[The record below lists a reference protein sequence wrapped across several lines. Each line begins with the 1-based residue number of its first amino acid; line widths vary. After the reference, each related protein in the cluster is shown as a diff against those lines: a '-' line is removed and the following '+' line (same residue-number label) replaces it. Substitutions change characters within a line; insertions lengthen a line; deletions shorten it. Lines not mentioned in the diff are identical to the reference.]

1 MFKWLLLDTVRMNFP
16 NVQLPIE
23 LHDMIYTETRSLS
36 AQLTATTT
44 QLDQLRADFET
55 YKRKTRAAT
64 LKLQQIATQG
74 KNQQAEAALREQVK
88 TLEGEPEE
96 LRRCNDALRS
106 QVEAMAK
113 AKKAAGRLSEGL
125 RRRTKRRRRAG
136 IAEGEGADRRGNS
149 GIEGTDEN
157 RG

>member
-88 TLEGEPEE
+88 TLEGETEE

-106 QVEAMAK
+106 QVESIEK
-113 AKKAAGRLSEGL
+113 AKKAAGRRSEGL

-136 IAEGEGADRRGNS
+136 IAEGEGADRRGNF